1 MEKETTI
8 YDIASQLKLS
18 ASTVSRALKGNK
30 VINSETRKRVE
41 RCAEEMG
48 YRSNAF
54 ARNLR
59 TRRTNTIGIIV
70 PRLDS
75 SFMSACLA
83 GMEEVCNEMG
93 FNTIISQ
100 SRESVEREA
109 QNSMTMFN
117 NRVDGVIAS
126 LTAESSNLSY
136 FKRFDEKQV
145 PLVFFDRVP
154 ENTRHICFVID
165 NFRSAYDA
173 TRHLIEQGCS
183 QLVHL
188 TLNSTSNVYID
199 RKRGFEAAVN
209 DCRNCSGKVVFL
221 DSMTFEKGMEVAQV
235 LLTEL
240 PDGIFAAND
249 IVAAACILKL
259 TEQGIKIPDELAVV
273 GFNND
278 PVATI
283 VQPGLTTV
291 AYPGKEAGRMAA
303 KSLIECIKGDSEAAS
318 AGRREMLKAQLLIRA
333 SSIRKQTVTINKT

>member
-1 MEKETTI
+1 MKKETTI
-8 YDIASQLKLS
+8 YDIARELKLS
-18 ASTVSRALKGNK
+18 ASTVSRALKGSK
-30 VINSETRKRVE
+30 VINSETRIKVQQ
-41 RCAEEMG
+41 CAEELG
-48 YRSNAF
+48 YRSNSF

-59 TRRTNTIGIIV
+59 TQRTNTIGIIV

-83 GMEEVCNEMG
+83 GMEEVCNERG

-109 QNSMTMFN
+109 QNSITMFN
-117 NRVDGVIAS
+117 NRVDGVIVS
-126 LTAESSNLSY
+126 LTAESSDLSY

-154 ENTRHICFVID
+154 ENTRHMSFVID

-199 RKRGFEAAVN
+199 RKKGFEAAVN
-209 DCRNCSGKVVFL
+209 DCGNCSGKVVFL
-221 DSMTFEKGMEVAQV
+221 DSLTFEKGKEVAQS
-235 LLTEL
+235 LLAKL

-249 IVAAACILKL
+249 IVAAACIVSL
-259 TEQGIKIPDELAVV
+259 TEKGIKIPDELAVV

-278 PVATI
+278 PVASI

-291 AYPGKEAGRMAA
+291 AYPGKRAGMLAA
-303 KSLIECIKGDSEAAS
+303 GSLIECIKREGEPSS
-318 AGRREMLKAQLLIRA
+318 AGRREMLKAQLIIRA
-333 SSIRKQTVTINKT
+333 SSIRKTNNNNQ